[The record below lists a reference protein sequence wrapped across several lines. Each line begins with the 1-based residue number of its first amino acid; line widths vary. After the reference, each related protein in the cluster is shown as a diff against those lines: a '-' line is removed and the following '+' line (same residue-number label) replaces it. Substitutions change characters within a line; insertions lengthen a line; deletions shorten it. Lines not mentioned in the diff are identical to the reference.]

1 MNDSTGVRRSVIV
14 GGGAVGGALA
24 RLLMGSGYHV
34 DLVDTAVDSLA
45 RHMPPGEAVG
55 FFIGDITAPEP
66 ALTALIDRADMVV
79 LAVPERV
86 ALAAMDKVVGAMA
99 DGALLV
105 DTLSVKSRFV
115 PAVHAAA
122 PRLEVVSLDPMF
134 TPSLGV
140 AGQSFAAVMVHDG
153 PRAQNLLRMIGE
165 WGARVVRVTA
175 AEHDRATAAVQVL
188 PYAAILAFG
197 LALAG
202 LEVDV
207 AELDALA
214 PLPYRTLL
222 GLLARI
228 VSGAPEVYWEVQSAN
243 PEGSRARAELA
254 YALRRLAE
262 MVGSED
268 QAGFGS
274 AVRHLRDF
282 LKSEL
287 EYNREVCARVFAT
300 IDRVKDH
307 T

>member
-1 MNDSTGVRRSVIV
+1 MNDSNEVRRSVVV

-34 DLVDTAVDSLA
+34 DMVDTTVDSVA
-45 RHMPPGEAVG
+45 RHLPPGDAVQ
-55 FFIGDITAPEP
+55 FVLGDITDPHP

-79 LAVPERV
+79 LAVPEQV

-122 PRLEVVSLDPMF
+122 LRLEVISLNPMF

-140 AGQSFAAVMVHDG
+140 AGQSFAVVMVHDG

-188 PYAAILAFG
+188 PYAAVLAFG

-202 LEVDV
+202 LETDV
-207 AELDALA
+207 AKLDALA

-243 PEGSRARAELA
+243 PDGSRARAELGH
-254 YALRRLAE
+254 ALRRLAE
-262 MVGSED
+262 MVGSDD

-274 AVRHLRDF
+274 VVTYLRDF
-282 LKSEL
+282 LESEL
-287 EYNREVCARVFAT
+287 EHHREICARMFAT
-300 IDRVKDH
+300 IDRVRDH